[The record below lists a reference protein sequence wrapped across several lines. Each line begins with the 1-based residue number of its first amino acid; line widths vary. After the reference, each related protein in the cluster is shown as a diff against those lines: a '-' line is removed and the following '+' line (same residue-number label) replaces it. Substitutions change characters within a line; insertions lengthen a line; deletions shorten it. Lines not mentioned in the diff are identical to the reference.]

1 MIFNLVDTIAIKETP
16 PRAAKIFLML
26 METCVDKLDS
36 IIDVLDEVNVRLERS
51 KKQEPETGKV
61 FMVEKARPVAVSVYA
76 IEKPEDV
83 VAGEYCPLKHSS
95 MHIIHAL
102 LQNRDYC
109 SALSFMDSALALRAF
124 ARWRLL
130 FRMGP

>member
-1 MIFNLVDTIAIKETP
+1 MQNSVHTLAAKMIFNLVDTIAVKETP
-16 PRAAKIFLML
+16 ARAAKIFLML

-61 FMVEKARPVAVSVYA
+61 YLVEKARPVAVSVYA

-83 VAGEYCPLKHSS
+83 VAG
-95 MHIIHAL
+95 
-102 LQNRDYC
+102 
-109 SALSFMDSALALRAF
+109 
-124 ARWRLL
+124 
-130 FRMGP
+130 